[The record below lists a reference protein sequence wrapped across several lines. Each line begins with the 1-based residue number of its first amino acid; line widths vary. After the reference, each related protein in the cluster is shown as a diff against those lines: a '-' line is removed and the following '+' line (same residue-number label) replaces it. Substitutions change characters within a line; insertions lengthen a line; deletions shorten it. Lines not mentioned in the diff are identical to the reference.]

1 MTTSA
6 DATIPTTGTW
16 RIDSVHSTAH
26 FSVTH
31 NVVATFRAGFRDVEG
46 SLQDGVLA
54 GSVKVDSIDLPGP
67 AMFKDHLMAPEWFDG
82 ANHAELG
89 FRSTDLHTHGSS
101 VHGAGEL
108 TIRGV
113 TRPVQL
119 GGRFSGPAEVT
130 QGDQTS
136 ERIGLDLTATVDRR
150 QFGITGDGGADRDV
164 TLEVALELVK
174 V

>member
-1 MTTSA
+1 MTPSA

-31 NVVATFRAGFRDVEG
+31 NVVATFRAGFRDLAG

-54 GSVKVDSIDLPGP
+54 GSVKIDSIELPGP
-67 AMFKDHLMAPEWFDG
+67 AVFKEALMGEDWFDG
-82 ANHAELG
+82 AHHAELE
-89 FRSTDLHTHGSS
+89 FRSTDLHTHGDS

-119 GGRFSGPAEVT
+119 GGRFNGPAEVT
-130 QGDQTS
+130 QGDRTS
-136 ERIGLDLTATVDRR
+136 ERIGLDLTATVDRHE
-150 QFGITGDGGADRDV
+150 FGITGDGGADRDV
-164 TLEVALELVK
+164 TLEVALELIRV
-174 V
+174 